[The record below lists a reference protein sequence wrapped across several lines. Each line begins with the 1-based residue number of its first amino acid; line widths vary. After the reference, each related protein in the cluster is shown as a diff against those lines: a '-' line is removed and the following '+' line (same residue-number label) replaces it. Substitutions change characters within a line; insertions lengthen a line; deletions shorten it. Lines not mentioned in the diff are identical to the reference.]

1 MESDPEHLKFLI
13 IRGIHV
19 ASMAV
24 LLGGA
29 ILLWAVSFTSKS
41 QKAGDDVRLFLFL
54 AGRYEWI
61 AWVAIWLLVFT
72 GVGNLAAFGE
82 SLPQRSTEWGQKLGL
97 KLFLVIAFIAFSLV
111 RTAFVARLDA
121 LKDTPKFEI
130 ARRGQARLGG
140 LYAATTLFLIAIVGL
155 AVSLAHG

>member
-1 MESDPEHLKFLI
+1 VESDPEHLKFLI
-13 IRGIHV
+13 IRGVHI

-29 ILLWAVSFTSKS
+29 ILLWAASFSLKS
-41 QKAGDDVRLFLFL
+41 QKAGDDVHLFLFL

-61 AWVAIWLLVFT
+61 AWGAIWLLVFT

-82 SLPQRSTEWGQKLGL
+82 SLPQRSSDWGTKLGI

-111 RTAFVARLDA
+111 RTAFVARLDT
-121 LKDTPKFEI
+121 LKDTSMLEI
-130 ARRGQARLGG
+130 SRRGQARLGG
-140 LYAATTLFLIAIVGL
+140 LYAATTLFLIVTVGL